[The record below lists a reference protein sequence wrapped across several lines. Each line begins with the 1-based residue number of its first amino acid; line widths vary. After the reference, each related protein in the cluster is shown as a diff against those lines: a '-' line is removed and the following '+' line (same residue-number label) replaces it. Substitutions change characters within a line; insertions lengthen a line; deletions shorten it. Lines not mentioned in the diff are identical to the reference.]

1 MIVLA
6 PSLLSAD
13 FSKLTDEI
21 KKIEDAGAKY
31 LHLDI
36 MDGHFVPNIT
46 FGAPVVKCIRPI
58 TDMVFDVHLMIENPE
73 KYLED
78 FAKAG
83 ADILN
88 VHVETINDNK
98 AIIDKIHSLGCKA
111 GITLK
116 PDTPVEA
123 IEDVLENV
131 DMVLVMTVCP
141 GFSGQK
147 LIPEA
152 MSKIPVLEKIKKTK
166 GLSFDIQ
173 IDGGVSVD
181 NLREVL
187 DAGANIIV
195 AGSAVFSAED
205 SSKATKEFLNIFKEY
220 EV

>member
-131 DMVLVMTVCP
+131 DMVLVMTVYP

>member
-1 MIVLA
+1 MIILA

-13 FSKLTDEI
+13 FSNLTEEI
-21 KKIEDAGAKY
+21 KNIEEAGAKY
-31 LHLDI
+31 LHLDV

-58 TDMVFDVHLMIENPE
+58 SKMVFDVHLMIENPE

-88 VHVETINDNK
+88 VHAETVNDLK
-98 AIIDKIHSLGCKA
+98 SVIKTIHALGCKA
-111 GITLK
+111 GVTIK
-116 PDTPVEA
+116 PDTPLSVIEEVL
-123 IEDVLENV
+123 EDVE
-131 DMVLVMTVCP
+131 MVLIMTVYP

-152 MSKIPVLEKIKKTK
+152 LAKIPVLNQIKKDK

-173 IDGGVSVD
+173 IDGGVGIG

-187 DAGANIIV
+187 DTGANIIV
-195 AGSAVFSAED
+195 AGSAVFSAENP
-205 SSKATKEFLNIFKEY
+205 AQAAKEFLAVFKEY
-220 EV
+220 E